1 MAINAI
7 FSVPKSSNEFICE
20 ICDYKTSRLSQYNRH
35 ILTAKHLMLCKML
48 YNEPEWNQ
56 KVPNYKCCNCE
67 KQFKHQPSLSRHK
80 KTCIKKEEKENTA
93 IQLLHQSGVNNAR
106 KVYRDMQELTKG
118 KENVKKQIK
127 LQQASGQ
134 KL

>member
-1 MAINAI
+1 MSVNRVKADVSELKQINLEIKKLMTLMKPLKERKKLLEAQVLDYMKSVGDQGLKAI
-7 FSVPKSSNEFICE
+7 
-20 ICDYKTSRLSQYNRH
+20 
-35 ILTAKHLMLCKML
+35 KMHDV
-48 YNEPEWNQ
+48 EVVAVEK
-56 KVPNYKCCNCE
+56 KVRE
-67 KQFKHQPSLSRHK
+67 RM
-80 KTCIKKEEKENTA
+80 KKEEKENTA